1 MVARP
6 RVLFQEIDGQKHEP
20 FEMVVLDIPENDVGT
35 ITESL
40 SKRKGVME
48 SLGPLGE
55 GRSRIEFKIP
65 SRGLI
70 GYRGQFLT
78 DTRGEGIMSSRFL
91 GYEPYAGDMLSR
103 INGAIISDRA
113 GNQLHTHYLTYSTG
127 SSLFDQ
133 RLFLKDKLLES
144 TRNKMILM

>member
-6 RVLFQEIDGQKHEP
+6 RVLFKEVDGQKHEP

-48 SLGPLGE
+48 SLGLLGKAALELNLKSPLE
-55 GRSRIEFKIP
+55 
-65 SRGLI
+65 GLI

-91 GYEPYAGDMLSR
+91 GYEPYAGDLLSR

-113 GNQLHTHYLTYSTG
+113 GKSTPYALFNLLSTG
-127 SSLFDQ
+127 KQFI
-133 RLFLKDKLLES
+133 RPTEVVFEGE
-144 TRNKMILM
+144 

>member
-6 RVLFQEIDGQKHEP
+6 QVLFQDGENGREEP
-20 FEMVVLDIPENDVGT
+20 FEMVVLDIPEGDVGT

-48 SLGPLGE
+48 SLAPLGE
-55 GRSRIEFKIP
+55 GRSRMEFRIP

-78 DTRGEGIMSSRFL
+78 GNSRGRN
-91 GYEPYAGDMLSR
+91 YE
-103 INGAIISDRA
+103 
-113 GNQLHTHYLTYSTG
+113 
-127 SSLFDQ
+127 F
-133 RLFLKDKLLES
+133 
-144 TRNKMILM
+144 

>member
-1 MVARP
+1 
-6 RVLFQEIDGQKHEP
+6 
-20 FEMVVLDIPENDVGT
+20 MVVLDIPENDVGT

-91 GYEPYAGDMLSR
+91 GYEPYAGDLLSR

-113 GNQLHTHYLTYSTG
+113 GKSTPYALFNLLSTG
-127 SSLFDQ
+127 KQFI
-133 RLFLKDKLLES
+133 RPTEIVFEGEVF
-144 TRNKMILM
+144 